1 MRVLVTGANGH
12 IGFNLCKAL
21 IDRGHSVRASVRSL
35 ADTGKSAPLRTLG
48 PIELVEVDLYKPEQL
63 RAALSGV
70 DLFFHLAAV
79 YQYVVKRGRE
89 EDEVVRPSVE
99 GADNAIRAAADAKVR
114 KVVMTSSAVTLPL
127 TPPGAPPSTEE
138 DWTDDVQVPYLRAKT
153 LAEKRAWEL
162 ARELNVNL
170 VTVLPGAVCGP
181 GFVRNTPSIDTLEGI
196 MLGTMRMGAPDTNFP
211 YVDVRDVVSAHVL
224 AGEQD
229 CAGRFTVCNDHLPSF
244 LELTAAMHA
253 IDPKIPRAKSMIP
266 KFAMGAAP
274 FFDWLNHKLT
284 GSPRVVTP
292 ELIATLRGKIW
303 NASNARIKRELG
315 WKQAIPLEASL
326 RDTIDTIKANRT
338 SRNATATRA
347 QTIGSA
353 RARMIS

>member
-12 IGFNLCKAL
+12 IGFNLCRAL
-21 IDRGHSVRASVRSL
+21 IERGHSVRASVRSL
-35 ADTGKSAPLRTLG
+35 ADTAKTAPLRALG
-48 PIELVEVDLYKPEQL
+48 PVEVVEVDLYRPEQL
-63 RAALSGV
+63 RAALSGI

-79 YQYVVKRGRE
+79 YSYVIRRGRE
-89 EDEVVRPSVE
+89 EDVIRPSVE
-99 GADNAIRAAADAKVR
+99 GASNAVRAAADAKVA
-114 KVVMTSSAVTLPL
+114 KVVLTSSAVVLPL
-127 TPPGAPPSTEE
+127 TLPGAPPSTED
-138 DWTDDVQVPYLRAKT
+138 DWNDDLRVPYLRAKS

-224 AGEQD
+224 AGERD
-229 CAGRFTVCNDHLPSF
+229 CAGRFIVCNDRLPTF
-244 LELTAAMHA
+244 LELIAAMHA
-253 IDPKIPRAKSMIP
+253 IDPKIPLTKSTIP
-266 KFAMGAAP
+266 GFAMGAAP
-274 FFDWLNHKLT
+274 FFDWLSHKLT

-303 NASNARIKRELG
+303 NASNARIRRELG
-315 WKQAIPLEASL
+315 WSQTIPLEASL
-326 RDTIDTIKANRT
+326 RDTIATINANRAK
-338 SRNATATRA
+338 RGLGRRQAAG
-347 QTIGSA
+347 IGSSQA
-353 RARMIS
+353 A